1 MIELEDVHK
10 TFGPIHAVRGVSLS
24 VPRGQIVGIL
34 GPNGAGKSTTIRM
47 ITALIPPSQGSIH
60 IDNLDTLAHSR
71 AVRQRLGYLPESNP
85 LYPEMRVGDYLRFR
99 ARLFSLTRRSRRDSI
114 ARALERCWLTD
125 VRSRRIGHLSK
136 GYRQRVGLAAAL
148 LHDPQVLI
156 LDEPTSGLDPSQ
168 IAETRALIRDLAG
181 DRTMLLVS
189 HILPEVEK
197 TCDRII
203 VFARGRV
210 RADGP
215 PADLLRSVSRTYII
229 EARGE
234 TGAPLAPDPLRAVRA
249 VTGVAAEPLDDG
261 WTRLRI
267 ESDTTDD
274 LREPLA
280 RAGAE
285 QRWLVRELRPETA
298 SLEAFYLRLIEQAD
312 AEDAAQAGSPAA
324 ARKDA
329 A

>member
-1 MIELEDVHK
+1 MIELNDVHK

-47 ITALIPPSQGSIH
+47 ITALIPPSRGSVR
-60 IDNLDTLAHSR
+60 IDALDTLDHSR
-71 AVRQRLGYLPESNP
+71 TVRQRLGYLPESNP
-85 LYPEMRVGDYLRFR
+85 LYPEMRVRDFLAFR
-99 ARLFSLTRRSRRDSI
+99 ARLFSIPRRARRAAID
-114 ARALERCWLTD
+114 RALERCWLTD
-125 VRSRRIGHLSK
+125 VQTRRIAHLSK

-148 LHDPQVLI
+148 LHDPQLLI

-168 IAETRALIRDLAG
+168 IAETRALIRDLSG

-197 TCDRII
+197 TCDRIV
-203 VFARGRV
+203 VFARGRI

-215 PADLLRSVSRTYII
+215 PADLLRSVARAFIV
-229 EARGE
+229 EARRDAE
-234 TGAPLAPDPLRAVRA
+234 APIATDALRAIIGVRS
-249 VTGVAAEPLDDG
+249 VTTEPLDG
-261 WTRLRI
+261 AWTRIRI
-267 ESDTTDD
+267 ESDSTDD

-280 RAGAE
+280 RVCAE
-285 QRWLVRELRPETA
+285 HRWLVRELRPETA
-298 SLEAFYLRLIEQAD
+298 SLEAFYLRLIERAD
-312 AEDAAQAGSPAA
+312 AEDSQRSGSPAPG
-324 ARKDA
+324 RKDA